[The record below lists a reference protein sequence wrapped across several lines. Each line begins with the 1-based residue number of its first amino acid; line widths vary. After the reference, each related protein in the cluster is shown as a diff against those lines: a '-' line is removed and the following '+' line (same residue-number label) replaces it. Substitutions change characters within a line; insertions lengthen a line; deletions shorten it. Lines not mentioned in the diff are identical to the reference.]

1 MDLDI
6 QATDQNTSIVLPT
19 VDYSGQFVRFP
30 GLLLVL
36 ALQGTLNRTEEG
48 VKEPR
53 IAVCLGH
60 GWG

>member
-6 QATDQNTSIVLPT
+6 QATDQNTSIVLPI
-19 VDYSGQFVRFP
+19 VEYSGQFVRFA

-36 ALQGTLNRTEEG
+36 VLQGTLNRTEEG
-48 VKEPR
+48 VKELR
-53 IAVCLGH
+53 IGVCLGH